1 VVLANRRPAFPEGG
15 MITRGMWRSSRG
27 SEPNLT
33 EITALS
39 LPFLRDMTDS
49 PHIEETGA
57 GTGAA
62 RENDPRAAGFTDEQD
77 RLFRSHF
84 QHANHLADRGF
95 EAASPAYQLGYAAG
109 ADPCND
115 GKCFEEVEE
124 ALENGWLNV
133 RTAAGDWATV
143 RAFAE
148 EAFTMGR
155 NHGRVVDMPSVD
167 EEERPSFTDPL
178 A

>member
-1 VVLANRRPAFPEGG
+1 
-15 MITRGMWRSSRG
+15 MITRRMWRRSRG

-39 LPFLRDMTDS
+39 LPVLPATRSALAMTDLS
-49 PHIEETGA
+49 NIEETGA

-62 RENDPRAAGFTDEQD
+62 RENDPRAAGFTDERD

-84 QHANHLADRGF
+84 QHANHLADRGYD
-95 EAASPAYQLGYAAG
+95 ATRPAYQLGYAAG

-115 GKCFEEVEE
+115 GKCFAEVEE
-124 ALENGWLNV
+124 TLENGWLNV

-148 EAFTMGR
+148 EAFNMGR
-155 NHGRVVDMPSVD
+155 SHGRVTDMPSVD